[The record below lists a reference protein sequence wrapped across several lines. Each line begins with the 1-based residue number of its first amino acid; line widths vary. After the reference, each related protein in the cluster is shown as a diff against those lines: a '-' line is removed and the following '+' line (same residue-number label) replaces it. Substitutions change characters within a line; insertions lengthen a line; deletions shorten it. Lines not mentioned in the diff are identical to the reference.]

1 MGNMPIHAST
11 YLSLDTP
18 IKRGLKRAL
27 TILAVAALMGCGGG
41 GIIPPPGN
49 DSTSSPEVD
58 RGGETPPPE
67 DDNGDGNGN
76 TDGVGNGDGNT
87 PSNGVGNG
95 DGNTPSNGVGNGNGN
110 TPSNGVGNGNGNTP
124 SNGVGNGNGNTPS
137 NGVDNGDGNTPSNGV
152 GNGDGNTPSNGVGNG
167 DGNTPSNGVGN
178 GDGNTPSN
186 GVGNG
191 DGNTPSNGVGNGDGN
206 TPSNG
211 VGNGDGNTPSNGVG
225 NGDGNTPSNGVG
237 NGDGNTPSNGVGN
250 GNGNTPSNGVGNGD
264 GNTPSNGVGNGDG
277 NTPSNGVGNG
287 DGNTPS
293 NGVGNG
299 DGNTLPSVIE
309 VRIGIH
315 DTGVDINHPRFTDRI
330 ATTGAIFVY
339 PTIMDSASLT
349 ATVAHL
355 SDSECLTQ
363 SNNLCLYANQSSPYR
378 IDVPPACIGSEADR
392 QACARAML
400 ANIPINSIPSDN
412 DLTLY
417 IYDKSVQI
425 TYRLPTAIEMQHG
438 TAVASLAAESTAGST
453 TEAVIV
459 PISINVSPK
468 GSDELLHYGNFLDG
482 VVNGNID
489 VLNRSF
495 GIARSEESGY
505 EDTIAVFKG
514 ATLDSAERNY
524 WEAFA
529 QIGVAP
535 ADKVVQVW
543 AAGNEGG
550 SATIDSSIPNQT
562 AILPHYH
569 EELRDHWVAVVA
581 TDTTGALAYYSNRCG
596 ARTAPDVIWNEA
608 EHGLHYCLAASG
620 EGQGAVWP
628 NGNTVTGRV
637 GTSFAAPRV
646 TGAIAAVMQNA
657 RGQVRAVEALSRIKL
672 TANRNGSYADTSTYG
687 VGLLDLSAALNPVG
701 GTSVSAANGL
711 GSALQNAALRTHF
724 AYGAAVM
731 HGIRGIE
738 ITAFD
743 ELNYPF
749 WHSASKLVQTAAAPI
764 PPLWQRLG
772 DEPAAAMEQAGLLK
786 ALRWL
791 SVSGER
797 HWSLRLTAT
806 ENTLGI
812 SGAPFRDN
820 HRALAALR
828 FGLVAES
835 ETHHGVRSSGVFDAA
850 VRSGLIFAGFDHT
863 WSNQPPSRWA
873 LHSRLMIAA
882 GKPDYEEGAMFT
894 ASGSLYSSAALT
906 LQYANQD
913 HRTRLRIEQ
922 PLRAETGQ
930 GVLHYAYG
938 RTTDGTPQYRK
949 HAFSLVPN
957 GRALHVGLRHDRT
970 LGAGRFAVELLHI
983 IDQGHVRG
991 NQRSQIST
999 AVQLHW

>member
-1 MGNMPIHAST
+1 MKQA
-11 YLSLDTP
+11 
-18 IKRGLKRAL
+18 LKQTLVIIA
-27 TILAVAALMGCGGG
+27 TVVLMACGGG
-41 GIIPPPGN
+41 SGGG
-49 DSTSSPEVD
+49 SSL
-58 RGGETPPPE
+58 
-67 DDNGDGNGN
+67 NGSG
-76 TDGVGNGDGNT
+76 
-87 PSNGVGNG
+87 
-95 DGNTPSNGVGNGNGN
+95 
-110 TPSNGVGNGNGNTP
+110 
-124 SNGVGNGNGNTPS
+124 
-137 NGVDNGDGNTPSNGV
+137 
-152 GNGDGNTPSNGVGNG
+152 
-167 DGNTPSNGVGN
+167 
-178 GDGNTPSN
+178 
-186 GVGNG
+186 
-191 DGNTPSNGVGNGDGN
+191 
-206 TPSNG
+206 
-211 VGNGDGNTPSNGVG
+211 
-225 NGDGNTPSNGVG
+225 
-237 NGDGNTPSNGVGN
+237 
-250 GNGNTPSNGVGNGD
+250 
-264 GNTPSNGVGNGDG
+264 
-277 NTPSNGVGNG
+277 
-287 DGNTPS
+287 
-293 NGVGNG
+293 
-299 DGNTLPSVIE
+299 

-315 DTGVDINHPRFTDRI
+315 DTGVDINHSEFTGRI
-330 ATTGAIFVY
+330 ATTGADFVY
-339 PTIMDSASLT
+339 PTGIDLSLLT
-349 ATVAHL
+349 AT
-355 SDSECLTQ
+355 DSGCLT
-363 SNNLCLYANQSSPYR
+363 SIENKLCLYADQSSPYR
-378 IDVPPACIGSEADR
+378 ISIPSACSGRGANR

-400 ANIPINSIPSDN
+400 ESIPSNSIPEDSS
-412 DLTLY
+412 LTLY
-417 IYDKSVQI
+417 IYDKSI
-425 TYRLPTAIEMQHG
+425 TTTTYIIPTATNMQHG
-438 TAVASLAAESTAGST
+438 TAVASLAAGSTVGLAPGAIIVPVSIGLIDGSSPPSTA
-453 TEAVIV
+453 TEATESNAVFL
-459 PISINVSPK
+459 NAVSEGK
-468 GSDELLHYGNFLDG
+468 ETNFDYGD
-482 VVNGNID
+482 ID
-489 VLNRSF
+489 ILNRSF
-495 GIARSEESGY
+495 GYLRVAGIDSWYKQRYDPLWSAPSGSVRRDFF
-505 EDTIAVFKG
+505 EK
-514 ATLDSAERNY
+514 E
-524 WEAFA
+524 A
-529 QIGVAP
+529 QIDVAP
-535 ADKVVQVW
+535 ADKVVLVW
-543 AAGNEGG
+543 SAGNESDYRPGEQA
-550 SATIDSSIPNQT
+550 S
-562 AILPHYH
+562 LPHYY

-581 TDTTGALAYYSNRCG
+581 TNTTGKIADYSNRCG
-596 ARTAPDVIWNEA
+596 ARAAPDAPWNEA
-608 EHGLHYCLAASG
+608 EHGLHFCLAASG
-620 EGQGAVWP
+620 ERQGAALP
-628 NGNTVTGRV
+628 NGNTATSGV

-657 RGQVRAVEALSRIKL
+657 RGQMSAVEALSRIKL
-672 TANRNGSYADTSTYG
+672 TADRNGDYANAATYG
-687 VGLLDLSAALNPVG
+687 VGLLDLSAALEPVG
-701 GTSVSAANGL
+701 GTSFNAANGL

-791 SVSGER
+791 SISGER

-850 VRSGLIFAGFDHT
+850 VRSGLIFAGFDRT

-970 LGAGRFAVELLHI
+970 IGAGRFAVELLHI

>member
-1 MGNMPIHAST
+1 MKQA
-11 YLSLDTP
+11 
-18 IKRGLKRAL
+18 LKQTLVIIA
-27 TILAVAALMGCGGG
+27 TVVLMACGGG
-41 GIIPPPGN
+41 SGGG
-49 DSTSSPEVD
+49 SSL
-58 RGGETPPPE
+58 
-67 DDNGDGNGN
+67 NGSG
-76 TDGVGNGDGNT
+76 
-87 PSNGVGNG
+87 
-95 DGNTPSNGVGNGNGN
+95 
-110 TPSNGVGNGNGNTP
+110 
-124 SNGVGNGNGNTPS
+124 
-137 NGVDNGDGNTPSNGV
+137 
-152 GNGDGNTPSNGVGNG
+152 
-167 DGNTPSNGVGN
+167 
-178 GDGNTPSN
+178 
-186 GVGNG
+186 
-191 DGNTPSNGVGNGDGN
+191 
-206 TPSNG
+206 
-211 VGNGDGNTPSNGVG
+211 
-225 NGDGNTPSNGVG
+225 
-237 NGDGNTPSNGVGN
+237 
-250 GNGNTPSNGVGNGD
+250 
-264 GNTPSNGVGNGDG
+264 
-277 NTPSNGVGNG
+277 
-287 DGNTPS
+287 
-293 NGVGNG
+293 
-299 DGNTLPSVIE
+299 

-315 DTGVDINHPRFTDRI
+315 DSGVDINHSGFAGRI
-330 ATTGAIFVY
+330 ATTGANFVY
-339 PTIMDSASLT
+339 PTTIDSTSLT
-349 ATVAHL
+349 NTVAHL
-355 SDSECLTQ
+355 GDSECQTQ
-363 SNNLCLYANQSSPYR
+363 SNTNNLCLYADQNSPYR
-378 IDVPPACIGSEADR
+378 IDIPSDCIGSGANR
-392 QACARAML
+392 QDCARAML
-400 ANIPINSIPSDN
+400 ESIPSNSIPEDPTLGGSS
-412 DLTLY
+412 LTLY
-417 IYDKSVQI
+417 IYDKSAQI
-425 TYRLPTAIEMQHG
+425 TYRLPTANEMQHG
-438 TAVASLAAESTAGST
+438 TAVASLAAGST
-453 TEAVIV
+453 VGLAPGAIIV
-459 PISINVSPK
+459 PVSIGFDGSPPPSTETTKFNADFLKDVSDGK
-468 GSDELLHYGNFLDG
+468 ETNFDYS
-482 VVNGNID
+482 NID
-489 VLNRSF
+489 ILNRSF
-495 GIARSEESGY
+495 GVSRVAGFDSWYKERYDPLRDAPSRSVRRDFFE
-505 EDTIAVFKG
+505 
-514 ATLDSAERNY
+514 AE
-524 WEAFA
+524 A
-529 QIGVAP
+529 QINVSA
-535 ADKVVQVW
+535 ANKVVLVW
-543 AAGNEGG
+543 SAGNESDARPGEQA
-550 SATIDSSIPNQT
+550 S
-562 AILPHYH
+562 LPHYY

-581 TDTTGALAYYSNRCG
+581 TDTTGKIADYSNRCG
-596 ARTAPDVIWNEA
+596 ARTATDVIWNEA

-620 EGQGAVWP
+620 EVQGAASP
-628 NGNTVTGRV
+628 NGNTATSGVD
-637 GTSFAAPRV
+637 TSFAAPRV

-657 RGQVRAVEALSRIKL
+657 RDQVPAVEALSRIKL
-672 TANRNGSYADTSTYG
+672 TANRNGSYADTKIYG
-687 VGLLDLSAALNPVG
+687 AGLLDLSAALNPVG

-711 GSALQNAALRTHF
+711 GSAIQNAVLRTHF

-743 ELNYPF
+743 ELNYPL
-749 WHSASKLVQTAAAPI
+749 WHPASKLVQTAAAPI

-791 SVSGER
+791 SISGER

-806 ENTLGI
+806 ENTLGV

-970 LGAGRFAVELLHI
+970 IGAGRFAVELLHI